1 MYSGGTCL
9 WIFTGSWG
17 IFTFGVSGL
26 NYLYSVLW
34 NHFHGCF
41 TKYLLKGCPGQ
52 GAVSL
57 QFLRD
62 DSWGFKLVVRNWL
75 IGKDPDAGKVW
86 GQEEKG
92 TTDDEMVGWHHRLDG
107 HGFEWT
113 PGVGDGQGG
122 RPGVL
127 QFMGS
132 HRVRHDWATG
142 LNWVRKSLS
151 LAYVALSGK
160 TRLLSLSR
168 ILPLALPPALFTG
181 CLSWLAFWHRL
192 FLFILGWHLRDWRA
206 AATPAASLR
215 CWTER

>member
-1 MYSGGTCL
+1 MSMCPRPLLFFFFPSNFKVLFFKMYSGGTCL

-41 TKYLLKGCPGQ
+41 TKYLLKGSGQ

-62 DSWGFKLVVRNWL
+62 DSWGFKLVVRTWL
-75 IGKDPDAGKVW
+75 IWKDPDAGKVW

-92 TTDDEMVGWHHRLDG
+92 TTEDEMVGWHHRLDG
-107 HGFEWT
+107 HGFGWT

-122 RPGVL
+122 
-127 QFMGS
+127 
-132 HRVRHDWATG
+132 
-142 LNWVRKSLS
+142 
-151 LAYVALSGK
+151 LACCSSWGR
-160 TRLLSLSR
+160 TESDMTERL
-168 ILPLALPPALFTG
+168 
-181 CLSWLAFWHRL
+181 
-192 FLFILGWHLRDWRA
+192 D
-206 AATPAASLR
+206 
-215 CWTER
+215 WTESGSPLVWRM